1 MIESSCEKNKK
12 ISFNNSKYYLSL
24 CIFNNFNRFV
34 DIFLVLLNFPS
45 DDNDVVIG
53 NILEIGLIVLSAFL
67 IIYTLLCLVFAI
79 VIAVFSTNNKIRY
92 FEACNMNILTKCL
105 QIPSYIA
112 NFIVALVGVLMSI
125 WGLGLIFYAVIV
137 DFLTIVLS
145 GIASIG
151 CTYSLKKN
159 GIITKKMAII
169 CGIGSFIYVFDI
181 IVSIYY
187 LIEKANYKLKKGVN
201 I

>member
-1 MIESSCEKNKK
+1 
-12 ISFNNSKYYLSL
+12 
-24 CIFNNFNRFV
+24 
-34 DIFLVLLNFPS
+34 
-45 DDNDVVIG
+45 
-53 NILEIGLIVLSAFL
+53 
-67 IIYTLLCLVFAI
+67 
-79 VIAVFSTNNKIRY
+79 
-92 FEACNMNILTKCL
+92 
-105 QIPSYIA
+105 
-112 NFIVALVGVLMSI
+112 MSI

-159 GIITKKMAII
+159 GIIIKKMAII

>member
-1 MIESSCEKNKK
+1 MKK
-12 ISFNNSKYYLSL
+12 IKKYLLTIPNIIYPYVFSITSIVLL
-24 CIFNNFNRFV
+24 IY
-34 DIFLVLLNFPS
+34 FLVLLNFPS

-92 FEACNMNILTKCL
+92 FEACNMNILTKFL

>member
-1 MIESSCEKNKK
+1 MKK
-12 ISFNNSKYYLSL
+12 IKKYLLAIPNIIYPYVFSIISNALL
-24 CIFNNFNRFV
+24 V
-34 DIFLVLLNFPS
+34 YFLVLLNFLS
-45 DDNDVVIG
+45 NNNAAVID
-53 NILEIGLIVLSAFL
+53 NILEIGLIVLLAFL

-79 VIAVFSTNNKIRY
+79 LITVFLANNKITY
-92 FEACNMNILTKCL
+92 FEACNINILTKCL

-112 NFIVALVGVLMSI
+112 KFVVALVGVLMSI

-159 GIITKKMAII
+159 GII
-169 CGIGSFIYVFDI
+169 
-181 IVSIYY
+181 
-187 LIEKANYKLKKGVN
+187 LKRWQ
-201 I
+201 

>member
-79 VIAVFSTNNKIRY
+79 VIAVFSTNNKITY

>member
-1 MIESSCEKNKK
+1 
-12 ISFNNSKYYLSL
+12 
-24 CIFNNFNRFV
+24 
-34 DIFLVLLNFPS
+34 
-45 DDNDVVIG
+45 
-53 NILEIGLIVLSAFL
+53 
-67 IIYTLLCLVFAI
+67 
-79 VIAVFSTNNKIRY
+79 
-92 FEACNMNILTKCL
+92 MNILTKCL

-112 NFIVALVGVLMSI
+112 NFIVALVGILMSI

-137 DFLTIVLS
+137 DFLTIVLN

>member
-1 MIESSCEKNKK
+1 MKK
-12 ISFNNSKYYLSL
+12 IKKYLLTIPNIIYPYVFSITSIVLL
-24 CIFNNFNRFV
+24 IY
-34 DIFLVLLNFPS
+34 FLVLLNFPN

-79 VIAVFSTNNKIRY
+79 VIAVFSTNNKITY